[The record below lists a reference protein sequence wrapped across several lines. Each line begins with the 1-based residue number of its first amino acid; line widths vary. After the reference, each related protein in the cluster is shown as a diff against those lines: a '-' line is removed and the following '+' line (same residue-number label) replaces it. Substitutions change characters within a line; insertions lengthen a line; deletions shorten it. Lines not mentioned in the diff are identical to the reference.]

1 MPFRRSAAL
10 RRRARRSRFSG
21 SAQGMPQGPVTIFGH
36 HLPFG
41 AVIFAVL
48 LGTLFADLSML
59 GNRYFFAAMVLA
71 VMTTGLSAILPWG
84 RLPSWCPALL
94 ALSDMAV
101 VALLEIAGNSFAVL
115 LVLPALW
122 LSMTYGAAGAILA
135 TGVGALAAWGP
146 ELINWTA
153 PATPASFEVRH
164 LLIPLVLA
172 ATSLYTWYLERRSH
186 ARSALLARQSS
197 LVQEALEA
205 IDDRETLLRGI
216 LNTIDVG
223 VIALNAEGRV
233 THMNRR
239 MNEILGGSVRQGD
252 YAEKL
257 EDPGSGHARRSH
269 HLAPSC
275 PVVRVSRGE
284 EIHRELAE
292 VEGAGPT
299 PRIMRVSGTQ
309 IYDEGGERSGAVVA
323 YQDVTTENNALAQ
336 REEFVSAVS
345 HELRTPL
352 TSILG
357 YLELASTD
365 PSVPNLPR
373 SYLAVAS
380 RNADRLERL
389 INDLLTAGS
398 GELEVTRTAIDLREV
413 TTEAV
418 ATHQLRAK
426 ERGITVDF
434 DAPEPCIVRGDR
446 IRLAQVCDNLLSNAV
461 KYSRDGGRVEV
472 TLESTHGHA
481 VLTVADD
488 GIGIAAE
495 EQGQIFDRFY
505 RTSAARQSS
514 VPGTGL
520 GLHISRR
527 LVQAQHGTLT
537 FRSSEDSGST
547 FIVTLPQEVS

>member
-1 MPFRRSAAL
+1 M
-10 RRRARRSRFSG
+10 
-21 SAQGMPQGPVTIFGH
+21 
-36 HLPFG
+36 
-41 AVIFAVL
+41 IFAVL

-71 VMTTGLSAILPWG
+71 VMSTGLSAILPWR

-122 LSMTYGAAGAILA
+122 LSMTYGAAGATLA
-135 TGVGALAAWGP
+135 TGAGSLAAWGP

-153 PATPASFEVRH
+153 PATAASFEVRH

-205 IDDRETLLRGI
+205 TDDRESLLRGI

-223 VIALNAEGRV
+223 VIALNAEGRI

-252 YAEKL
+252 HAEKL
-257 EDPGSGHARRSH
+257 EVPGSHHAYRSH
-269 HLAPSC
+269 ILAPSC

-292 VEGAGPT
+292 VDGAGA

-309 IYDEGGERSGAVVA
+309 IHDEGAERTGAVVA

-357 YLELASTD
+357 YLELASSD
-365 PSVPNLPR
+365 PAVPELPR

-398 GELEVTRTAIDLREV
+398 GELHVARAPVDLREV
-413 TTEAV
+413 AAEAV
-418 ATHQLRAK
+418 ATHRLRAK
-426 ERGITVDF
+426 EREISVDL
-434 DAPEPCIVRGDR
+434 DAPDPCTVRGDR
-446 IRLAQVCDNLLSNAV
+446 TRLAQVCDNLLSNAV

-472 TLESTHGHA
+472 SLESTDGHA

-488 GIGIAAE
+488 GIGIATE
-495 EQGQIFDRFY
+495 EQGRIFDRFY
-505 RTSAARQSS
+505 RTTSARQSS

-527 LVQAQHGTLT
+527 LVEAQHGTLT
-537 FRSSEDSGST
+537 FRSSEESGST
-547 FIVTLPQEVS
+547 FVVTIPREGS